1 MNFLNTFRARLLF
14 ILIILLIATL
24 SVQYYL
30 NLKTQEENSRLR
42 EKQEQALVAAFA
54 LGTGGITSTDYLSDL
69 VKNQTFFN
77 EKISERVQDVLII
90 NQDWQITDSLK
101 SEDLQP
107 TIGENGETILKN
119 LSDAKNLP
127 PLQEGKR
134 LGADAARFP
143 NANADP
149 NGVTE
154 GEAHVIPVDTSKGR
168 WYVMVILNDDK
179 QQAAMRAAQPLIYTL
194 GVLSLSTFITI
205 LLVWRFTR
213 PLADLSNA
221 AREVAAGNLC
231 VRVDDRGQ
239 RNEMGELAARFNE
252 MTAELEKKGRL
263 EEVTGQFAQICK
275 IEPSPMRFD
284 ESGFLTLKSA
294 RQLNGRG
301 LAVLRELYLAREVA
315 AIKRNAP
322 PFKVISEDLMLR
334 LSVAP
339 REGLHNLSIFKGVS
353 GYVLANHGGWIREA
367 LQRGLKAPEYHVPKR
382 EVSREKRAYFETV
395 KNRFKDLKMWRKE
408 IAARRNMLPEAIMG
422 NDVLERLAQSQPR
435 TLEDLHA
442 VRGLGAEKVSLYG
455 LELIEF
461 IKKHH
466 LAK

>member
-1 MNFLNTFRARLLF
+1 MSYIF
-14 ILIILLIATL
+14 ID
-24 SVQYYL
+24 
-30 NLKTQEENSRLR
+30 TQKE
-42 EKQEQALVAAFA
+42 F
-54 LGTGGITSTDYLSDL
+54 D
-69 VKNQTFFN
+69 
-77 EKISERVQDVLII
+77 
-90 NQDWQITDSLK
+90 
-101 SEDLQP
+101 
-107 TIGENGETILKN
+107 
-119 LSDAKNLP
+119 
-127 PLQEGKR
+127 
-134 LGADAARFP
+134 
-143 NANADP
+143 
-149 NGVTE
+149 
-154 GEAHVIPVDTSKGR
+154 
-168 WYVMVILNDDK
+168 
-179 QQAAMRAAQPLIYTL
+179 
-194 GVLSLSTFITI
+194 
-205 LLVWRFTR
+205 
-213 PLADLSNA
+213 
-221 AREVAAGNLC
+221 
-231 VRVDDRGQ
+231 
-239 RNEMGELAARFNE
+239 ELAARLASYKYISIDTESNSLYAYKEKFCLMQLTGEDINAVVDTLAVDIKSILPVFADPAVEKIFHSADSDIRVFKAAMGCTFVNIFDVMVAAKYLGIIKCGLDNMVKEFLGGAE
-252 MTAELEKKGRL
+252 MNKKFQKADWGRRPLTKEMLDYASADTIHLKKLRDILAAELEKKGRL